1 MPTHPLLFNP
11 PPPPTTIWNSR
22 VIDLIGVILPCHTD
36 NHFIISI
43 SSVLESRYLKILLEL
58 MLWYNGSTGMSHT
71 REPFNEYCNS
81 EDRCKHK

>member
-1 MPTHPLLFNP
+1 MPTHPLLFNPHPP

-22 VIDLIGVILPCHTD
+22 VIDLISVILPCHTD

-43 SSVLESRYLKILLEL
+43 GSVLESRYLKILLEL

-71 REPFNEYCNS
+71 REPFN
-81 EDRCKHK
+81 